1 MNSALVT
8 IAKFSQTM
16 LWVVGALFA
25 ADFAAILISVVRS
38 GTADKDEGCVVNEA
52 LGSDS
57 LDAIKSDAVVTG
69 RYPAKKKV
77 LLSRILLIS
86 DKSLVDGTA
95 TQSQRLMGHGVKLA
109 FLLFWLAWV
118 FGLLTLLPSNPAPAL
133 LMMILISIG
142 FFRAFA
148 LMRKGRRDAL
158 RELGNRAV
166 ATRRRQGA

>member
-16 LWVVGALFA
+16 LWVVGALFV
-25 ADFAAILISVVRS
+25 ADFAVIMISLVRS

-57 LDAIKSDAVVTG
+57 LDAMKGDAAVTS

-77 LLSRILLIS
+77 LLSRSSFIS

-95 TQSQRLMGHGVKLA
+95 TKSQRLIVYGIKLA

-133 LMMILISIG
+133 LMIVLISIW
-142 FFRAFA
+142 FFRAVA
-148 LMRKGRRDAL
+148 LVRKGRQDAL
-158 RELGNRAV
+158 RKLGNP
-166 ATRRRQGA
+166 